1 MEILVNEQDVV
12 KALKEKG
19 AEDYKIVRNQPTI
32 TVETLPSFNL
42 SEFVQG
48 NFSETEWE
56 FVSTEVDESQ
66 TEKEEFQIVWGDY
79 GTVFMTS
86 EELENIVKKAFG

>member
-1 MEILVNEQDVV
+1 MEILVNEQDIV

-19 AEDYKIVRNQPTI
+19 AENHLIVRNQPTI
-32 TVETLPSFNL
+32 TIETLPAFNL

-56 FVSTEVDESQ
+56 FDSTEVDESQ
-66 TEKEEFQIVWGDY
+66 TEKEEFQIIWGDY

-86 EELENIVKKAFG
+86 EELENVVKKAFG